1 MPNTEPSPD
10 VERAFAALSSDTE
23 RGLLLSGP
31 ELRRQAVRRRSRR
44 LAVTATAA
52 AVLVAG
58 GVGAGWAMSD
68 DGGPDTGLP
77 PAISGTGAASA
88 PATTTP
94 SLLPSPAPSSAP
106 SSSMP
111 PPPTSTRPTTR
122 PPALPKSIPGRA
134 LLSDSDAGLSDVAR
148 VEDPFE
154 QLDFC
159 SKAKF
164 PSEAQVG
171 VRATV
176 RMFYRGPKS
185 GAGSVPDDTVYNTVT
200 VYRGDGAVN
209 YLSELRRAVEACP
222 SGKVGDA
229 EAQFDSL
236 GSLGV
241 GVGEESVLIDRSYE
255 SRDGEG
261 EPLDNGSRNHTYIAA
276 IRIGDAVTLVDGQG
290 YEGWGAARPDFEKQ
304 LAGRAAAR
312 LEDWRG

>member
-10 VERAFAALSSDTE
+10 LERAFAALSSDTD

-31 ELRRQAVRRRSRR
+31 ELRRQAIRRRSRR
-44 LAVTATAA
+44 VAVTAAA
-52 AVLVAG
+52 VAVLVAG
-58 GVGAGWAMSD
+58 GVGAGWALSD
-68 DGGPDTGLP
+68 DGGRDTVLP
-77 PAISGTGAASA
+77 PAVSGTGLASA
-88 PATTTP
+88 PAIATP
-94 SLLPSPAPSSAP
+94 SPLPSSAPSSAP
-106 SSSMP
+106 SSSA
-111 PPPTSTRPTTR
+111 PTPSSTRPTTR
-122 PPALPKSIPGRA
+122 PPAVPKSIPARA
-134 LLSDSDAGLSDVAR
+134 LLSDSDAGISDVAR

-154 QLDFC
+154 QLEFC
-159 SKAKF
+159 SKAEF

-185 GAGSVPDDTVYNTVT
+185 EAGSVPDDTVYNTVT
-200 VYRGDGAVN
+200 VYRGDGAVD
-209 YLSELRRAVEACP
+209 YLTELRRAVEDCP
-222 SGKVGDA
+222 SGKVGSS
-229 EAQFDSL
+229 EAQFDWL

-290 YEGWGAARPDFEKQ
+290 YEGWGATRPDFEKQ
-304 LAGRAAAR
+304 LAGKAASR